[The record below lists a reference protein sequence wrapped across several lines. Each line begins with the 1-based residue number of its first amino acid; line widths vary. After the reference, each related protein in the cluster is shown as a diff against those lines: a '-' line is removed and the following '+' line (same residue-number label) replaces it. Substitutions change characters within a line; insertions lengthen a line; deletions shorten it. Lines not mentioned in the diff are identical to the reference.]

1 VNTIMGDEHEELDK
15 QFVFGRYSAEG

>member
-15 QFVFGRYSAEG
+15 QFVFGRCSAEG